1 MKGYMFQNKTGAI
14 VFAALTLFGV
24 ATLVGTEE
32 EDGALTSATQQ
43 LQQQGAQLRGE
54 TDAMAVPDQDPEPVV
69 VEEDEEAATFA
80 TDEELVLDPT
90 GIEPV
95 GMEPSPDANISEEV
109 ELVESS
115 AEIVVE

>member
-1 MKGYMFQNKTGAI
+1 MFQNKTGAI

-54 TDAMAVPDQDPEPVV
+54 TGELAVPDQDPEPVV
-69 VEEDEEAATFA
+69 VEDEEAATFA